1 MKSNHRSKGR
11 PAPKPNRT
19 GASQRQLRAGEL
31 VRHAL
36 VQILHEEDIQDE
48 AMNGVSVTV
57 TEVRISPDLRNA
69 TVFVEPLGGAH
80 ATEVV
85 KALNRH
91 HGFLRGRLG
100 HAIEMKFTPAL
111 KFLHDQSFEDAA
123 RMARLFDNPKIRE
136 DLAKI
141 EPEPDLPPAA
151 PSHRVTPKVPGSKS
165 GGVVSGAPRKGGN
178 DDRGA

>member
-1 MKSNHRSKGR
+1 MKRSNSKSRGKAK
-11 PAPKPNRT
+11 PART

-36 VQILHEEDIQDE
+36 VNILYEEELQDE
-48 AMNGVSVTV
+48 ELTGVSVTV

-69 TVFVEPLGGAH
+69 TVFIEPLGGAN
-80 ATEVV
+80 ADVVV
-85 KALNRH
+85 KAMKRH
-91 HGFLRGRLG
+91 AGFLRGRLG

-111 KFLHDQSFEDAA
+111 KFMHDESFAEAE
-123 RMARLFDNPKIRE
+123 RMARLFDDPKIRE

-141 EPEPDLPPAA
+141 DVIEEIPEIVPT
-151 PSHRVTPKVPGSKS
+151 HRITPKVPGSRSAGIKIT
-165 GGVVSGAPRKGGN
+165 APKPGK

>member
-1 MKSNHRSKGR
+1 MKSHHRKGR
-11 PAPKPNRT
+11 PSLKPVRN

-36 VQILHEEDIQDE
+36 VQILREEDIQDD
-48 AMNGVSVTV
+48 AMAGVSVTV
-57 TEVRISPDLRNA
+57 TEVRVSPDLRNA

-80 ATEVV
+80 AEEVV

-123 RMARLFDNPKIRE
+123 RMARLFDDPKIRE
-136 DLAKI
+136 DLAKA
-141 EPEPDLPPAA
+141 EPEPPSEPPAA
-151 PSHRVTPKVPGSKS
+151 SHRVTPKVPGSKS
-165 GGVVSGAPRKGGN
+165 GARKGGI
-178 DDRGA
+178 DDREP

>member
-1 MKSNHRSKGR
+1 MKTHHRKGR
-11 PAPKPNRT
+11 PAPKPSRT

-36 VQILHEEDIQDE
+36 VQILYEEELQDE

-57 TEVRISPDLRNA
+57 TEVRVSPDLRNA
-69 TVFVEPLGGAH
+69 TVFVEPLGGTH
-80 ATEVV
+80 AEAVV

-136 DLAKI
+136 DLAKTD
-141 EPEPDLPPAA
+141 PEPDLGPP
-151 PSHRVTPKVPGSKS
+151 PEPRRITPKVPGSKTS
-165 GGVVSGAPRKGGN
+165 GLRTTTPRRGRA